1 VRHSLTLLKPS
12 GLPII
17 SATAQSDSWWQHS
30 HLGPPWY
37 SPSLSARSGS
47 APPGVYCHSSHIGRQ
62 TGVNPCGLPF
72 AFPPTDCSG
81 PDRLFRRGL
90 PVLMAGDLNAKHVD
104 WNSRLSMRRVKLL
117 RDYVDENSC
126 LIFGTD
132 SPAQNPYNPSATPD
146 ILDIVITKELL
157 FPVYLTS
164 CSALSLDHLPVLI
177 DTSCR
182 SFLSPPTGSP

>member
-132 SPAQNPYNPSATPD
+132 SPASKPIQPLRHSRYIGHCHNQGTLIPGVSD
-146 ILDIVITKELL
+146 FVLCTKLG
-157 FPVYLTS
+157 
-164 CSALSLDHLPVLI
+164 
-177 DTSCR
+177 
-182 SFLSPPTGSP
+182 PPPGSH